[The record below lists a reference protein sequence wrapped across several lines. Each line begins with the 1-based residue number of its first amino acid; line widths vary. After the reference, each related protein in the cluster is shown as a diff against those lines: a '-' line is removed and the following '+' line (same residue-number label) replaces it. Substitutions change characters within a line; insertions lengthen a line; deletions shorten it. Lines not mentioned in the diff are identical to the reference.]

1 MIIKNYRELAQSRA
15 KKNTLQIL
23 EAGLSAASPN
33 IGLEKYLK
41 KDKIVIDEKLI
52 SMSNYSGVHLIAFGK
67 SADSMAKTANS
78 ILNIKSGFIVIPK
91 GSKSVVKG
99 TKFKIFNSGHPTP
112 NQTSVNAA
120 KTILKFLKRR
130 KKSEFVLFLVSG
142 GGSALLCM
150 PDGIEL
156 SDKMYI
162 NDLLLKS
169 GATIQEFNCVRKHL
183 SKIKGGKLVEDI
195 PCDAISLIMSD
206 VIDDD
211 LSSISSGT
219 TYCDTTTFSD
229 ALSIIKKYNLQKKFP
244 ENALNRIINGTQNK
258 IPETPKNPKIQNKII
273 ANNQDCLKSMNHK
286 AKQLGYSTKTILISG
301 NIKDATQKIMKS
313 IPKKEKTCLIFGG
326 ETTVQVIGNGKGG
339 RNQELV
345 LRILKNIQKI
355 NEKLIVAS
363 LGTDGIDGNTK
374 DAGALVENFTSDSKV
389 IDSYLKNSDSNSYF
403 AKYGGLINTGPTHTN
418 LMDIGIVLLK

>member
-1 MIIKNYRELAQSRA
+1 MIIKNYRKLAQSRA

-33 IGLEKYLK
+33 IGLEKCLK
-41 KDKIVIDEKLI
+41 KDRIRIGKKNINLSDYTGI
-52 SMSNYSGVHLIAFGK
+52 HLIAFGK
-67 SADSMAKTANS
+67 SADKMAKTANS

-91 GSKSVVKG
+91 GSKSVITGK
-99 TKFKIFNSGHPTP
+99 KFQIFNSGHPTP
-112 NQTSVNAA
+112 NQTSVIAA
-120 KTILKFLKRR
+120 KAILKFLKRR
-130 KKSEFVLFLVSG
+130 KKSEFLLFLVSG

-156 SDKMYI
+156 SDKMYV

-183 SKIKGGKLVEDI
+183 SKIKGGRLVDNI
-195 PCDAISLIMSD
+195 PCNAASLIMSD

-219 TYCDTTTFSD
+219 TYCDTSTFND

-244 ENALNRIINGTQNK
+244 KNALDRIIDGTLNK
-258 IPETPKNPKIQNKII
+258 IPETPKNPMIQNKII
-273 ANNQDCLKSMNHK
+273 ATNQDCLKSMNQK
-286 AKQLGYSTKTILISG
+286 AKQLGYSTKIISISG
-301 NIKDATQKIMKS
+301 NIKDATQKIMKF

-326 ETTVQVIGNGKGG
+326 ETTVQVIGDGKGG

-345 LRILKNIQKI
+345 LRILKNMQKI
-355 NEKLIVAS
+355 DDKLIIAS

-374 DAGALVENFTSDSKV
+374 EAGAFVENFKSDSKV
-389 IDSYLKNSDSNSYF
+389 IDSYLKDSNSYAYF
-403 AKYGGLINTGPTHTN
+403 AKYGGLVHTCPTHTN
-418 LMDIGIVLLK
+418 LMDIGIILLE